1 MSDFPSSSF
10 ANSQARGREWTVAAG
25 VSLVVSL
32 AVLAPFFKLGIA
44 SGHDVAFHMASWLDV
59 AGQWK
64 QGVLFPRW
72 AEWANFGFGEPRF
85 VFYPPLSWLFGA
97 LLGTIFPWQSVV
109 VIFIVC
115 TQTFAGLSAYSLTRR
130 LTDSRFAALLGA
142 ACFVANPYALLIIY
156 VRSDFA
162 ELLAIAFFPILL
174 LATMRLTARFEH
186 TEPPFFKKILLFSLG
201 YSAIWLCNAPAAVI
215 ASYSVALL
223 VLVAV
228 LQQRSLR
235 PAMKGAAGITL
246 GFGLAAFYLIPA
258 IYEQRWVNIN
268 GALAAGLAPAENFL
282 YSHTS
287 DADHD
292 AFNHVASHL
301 AVFLIFWAIVAATAA
316 WRLESHKE
324 KSHCDSCL
332 FVSLASL
339 ATTASAL
346 MLPCTLI
353 FWRFLPELR
362 FIQFP
367 WRWMS
372 VLALCAIAFTV
383 RSARGLLR
391 WAWLVLAL
399 VAITV
404 SAGYLVKKTWWDADD
419 MPALQTAI
427 QTGAG
432 FEGTDEYDPI
442 GDDRTDLPQK
452 PSRAQFYSD
461 QYGLLM
467 GDIGQLR
474 VEKWDAEHRVL
485 MVGSD
490 SDAKVAI
497 RLLNYPAWRV
507 MVNGSPVS
515 AQHARGTGQMV
526 LPVPAGR
533 STIRIDFTRT
543 SDRTLGGWISIFTW
557 STSLSILF
565 WKRSRKI
572 PQLANT

>member
-324 KSHCDSCL
+324 KSHCDSYL
-332 FVSLASL
+332 FVSLRFSGNDSKRPHASMHAHFL
-339 ATTASAL
+339 A
-346 MLPCTLI
+346 I
-353 FWRFLPELR
+353 
-362 FIQFP
+362 
-367 WRWMS
+367 
-372 VLALCAIAFTV
+372 
-383 RSARGLLR
+383 
-391 WAWLVLAL
+391 
-399 VAITV
+399 
-404 SAGYLVKKTWWDADD
+404 
-419 MPALQTAI
+419 
-427 QTGAG
+427 
-432 FEGTDEYDPI
+432 
-442 GDDRTDLPQK
+442 
-452 PSRAQFYSD
+452 
-461 QYGLLM
+461 
-467 GDIGQLR
+467 
-474 VEKWDAEHRVL
+474 
-485 MVGSD
+485 
-490 SDAKVAI
+490 
-497 RLLNYPAWRV
+497 
-507 MVNGSPVS
+507 
-515 AQHARGTGQMV
+515 
-526 LPVPAGR
+526 
-533 STIRIDFTRT
+533 FTRT
-543 SDRTLGGWISIFTW
+543 SLHSISVALDVRPRALRDCLYSPVRSRAPALGLARFSLSGNHSFRWLPCEENLVGRRRYADSANRNSNRSRIRRHRRVRSDRRRSHRPSAKTQPR
-557 STSLSILF
+557 SILF
-565 WKRSRKI
+565 
-572 PQLANT
+572 